1 MNRQAQAVLLLLLG
15 GAVLKASLTDVYL
28 RYVKEGLWPFLVAAG
43 ALLVVAGVMTLW
55 YDLRRRGREHE
66 HEQHGDD
73 DGHGHHEPRVGW
85 LLLLP
90 VLGLLLVSPPALGSY
105 AVGQSG
111 TALVGEDSGGYPP
124 LPAGDPVPITL
135 LDYAGR
141 AIFDQGVSLVDR
153 RVQLTGFVAPGPDG
167 EPILAR
173 MILSCCAADGR
184 PIKLGMSGD
193 RPSGLPPDTWVQ
205 VVGRYSTQL
214 GKDPV
219 SDVDIP
225 YLHVESWRRVEPPK
239 QPYE

>member
-1 MNRQAQAVLLLLLG
+1 VNRQAQAVVLLLLG

-43 ALLVVAGVMTLW
+43 VLLVLAGVMTLC

-66 HEQHGDD
+66 PEPEPEQHGDD

-111 TALVGEDSGGYPP
+111 TALAGEDSGGYPP

-141 AIFDQGVSLVDR
+141 AIFDQGTTLVDR

-167 EPILAR
+167 VV
-173 MILSCCAADGR
+173 AAGR
-184 PIKLGMSGD
+184 VAETAV
-193 RPSGLPPDTWVQ
+193 R
-205 VVGRYSTQL
+205 VGRRN
-214 GKDPV
+214 DP
-219 SDVDIP
+219 
-225 YLHVESWRRVEPPK
+225 
-239 QPYE
+239 